1 MIEHPYDRRPAMQ
14 HDHYKSKEDQLL
26 REVRELR
33 RIMEALAAHLGVTG
47 QTGGTHPPYR

>member
-1 MIEHPYDRRPAMQ
+1 MIEHPYHARYEQDY
-14 HDHYKSKEDQLL
+14 YKSKEDQLL

-47 QTGGTHPPYR
+47 QRGGTR